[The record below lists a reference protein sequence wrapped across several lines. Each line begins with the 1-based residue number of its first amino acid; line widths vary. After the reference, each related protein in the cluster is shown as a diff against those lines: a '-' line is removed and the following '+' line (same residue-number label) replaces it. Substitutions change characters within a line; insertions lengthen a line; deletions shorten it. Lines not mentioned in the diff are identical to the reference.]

1 VIVTRQLPGERWL
14 EILTQAGCR
23 VDVRTSPD
31 ILSTE
36 GIISAIGDRCFGV
49 IGQLTEAWGE
59 ELFSALENAGGR
71 VYSNYAVGYN
81 NIDVDAATRHGICV
95 GNTPGVLTETTAEM
109 AVALTFSAA
118 RRVVEADKFI
128 REGKFKGWLPDLF
141 LGELLYRKTVGVIG
155 AGRIGAAYAHMMVE
169 GHKMDLVYYD
179 LVRNSSLEAYVAA
192 YADFL
197 VSRGEMP
204 VTCRRAEGIDEVLQT
219 ADLVSLHP
227 VLDTRTHHM
236 IDAGRLKCMKKNA
249 ILVNAS
255 RGPLIDE
262 EALVDHC
269 RNNPD
274 FRAGLD
280 VFEDEPYLKPGLSAL
295 DNVVMVP
302 HLGSATG
309 WAREGMGIL
318 AARNIVGVLMGY
330 PVWKKGS
337 SLLFLEDVSPK
348 AVPSIVNAQ
357 EMNLPEY
364 CLTGEMRRGVVPSG
378 VSPLGGQN
386 KKRNQCTRGGDRPE
400 LPSKPMCGY
409 EVDGDAED
417 GSHNCR

>member
-1 VIVTRQLPGERWL
+1 MTGWIFDSKQAVDIHIPFAPQYPQGINFVKGGLMLKDQTWKVYNSGGDRRVIVTRQLPGKRWL

-23 VDVRTSPD
+23 VDVRTSPE
-31 ILSTE
+31 IPSIE
-36 GIISAIGDRCFGV
+36 GIISAIGDRCSGA

-71 VYSNYAVGYN
+71 VYSNYAVGHN
-81 NIDVDAATRHGICV
+81 NVDVDAATRHGVCV

-109 AVALTFSAA
+109 AVALTFAAA

-128 REGKFKGWLPDLF
+128 REGKFKGWLPTLF

-155 AGRIGAAYAHMMVE
+155 AGRIGAAYARMMVE
-169 GHKMDLVYYD
+169 GHKMDLLYYD
-179 LVRNSSLEAYVAA
+179 LCRNGPLEDYIAA

-197 VSRGEMP
+197 KSRGERP
-204 VTCRRAEGIDEVLQT
+204 VTCRRTESVDEVLQT

-227 VLDTRTHHM
+227 VLDAGTRHM
-236 IDAGRLKCMKKNA
+236 INAERLKRMKKNA

-262 EALVDHC
+262 EALVDYC
-269 RNNPD
+269 RNNPG
-274 FRAGLD
+274 FRVGLD
-280 VFEDEPYLKPGLSAL
+280 VFEDEPDLKPGLSAL

-318 AARNIVGVLMGY
+318 AARNVVGILMGY
-330 PVWKKGS
+330 PAWKKGS
-337 SLLFLEDVSPK
+337 SLPFLEEDPPK
-348 AVPSIVNAQ
+348 AVPSIVNAE

-364 CLTGEMRRGVVPSG
+364 G
-378 VSPLGGQN
+378 
-386 KKRNQCTRGGDRPE
+386 
-400 LPSKPMCGY
+400 
-409 EVDGDAED
+409 
-417 GSHNCR
+417 